1 MKISMK
7 IGLMAATMTGAMG
20 GWCAPASATA
30 FDITLS
36 GTIATGADDRG
47 LFGPAHRSLGG
58 DAFTIHYVLD
68 PVAMVTTTDADGV
81 SPLYRFDTAGKMR
94 IEININDRIFSFIGT
109 AQSVYQKTDHA
120 AAGGQPA
127 FSRVDFQGYDGT
139 NSIAESV
146 TADDAPL
153 GPLATFPSGSLGHSS
168 LNLSLFGG
176 AVRASSVDNIM
187 ISTVPEPTSWALML
201 AGFGLIGATMRQR
214 RALPGLARRR

>member
-1 MKISMK
+1 MKLSTK
-7 IGLMAATMTGAMG
+7 IGLMAAALIGLG
-20 GWCAPASATA
+20 APASATA

-58 DAFTIHYVLD
+58 DAFTIRYVLD
-68 PVAMVTTTDADGV
+68 PISPITTTDADGL
-81 SPLYRFDTAGKMR
+81 SPLYRFDTPGRMR
-94 IEININDRIFSFIGT
+94 IEITINDRTFAFTGT

-120 AAGGQPA
+120 AAGGGPA
-127 FSRVDFQGYDGT
+127 FSRIDFQGYDGT

-153 GPLATFPSGSLGHSS
+153 GPLADFAPGSLGHSS

-176 AVRASSVDNIM
+176 AVRASSVDGIA
-187 ISTVPEPTSWALML
+187 ISTVPELASWAMML
-201 AGFGLIGATMRQR
+201 AGFGAIGAAM
-214 RALPGLARRR
+214 RRRRPALRFAR